1 MSKELTD
8 FSDQVEQLFD
18 QDQAEPR
25 DFWELLFRL
34 LFKSDQTDNVH

>member
-1 MSKELTD
+1 MSKELTE

-18 QDQAEPR
+18 QDQAKPR
-25 DFWELLFRL
+25 DFWELLSRL